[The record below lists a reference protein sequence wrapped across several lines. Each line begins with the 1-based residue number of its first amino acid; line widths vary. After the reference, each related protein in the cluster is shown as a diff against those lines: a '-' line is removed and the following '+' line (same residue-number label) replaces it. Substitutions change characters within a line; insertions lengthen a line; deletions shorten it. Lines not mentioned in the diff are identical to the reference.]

1 MQVSHARLTGLTQVE
16 ARRRLEAAPPREA
29 TATSR
34 SYASIVRSNTL
45 TLFNLILGGFFVVIL
60 AAGRPA
66 DGLFGGVIVANAA
79 IGILQDV
86 RAKRALDRLALLV
99 APHARAVRDGQ
110 ELVIP
115 AGEVVD
121 GDLVALRPG
130 DQVVADGAVA
140 ESSSL
145 RLDESQLTGE
155 SRAVTKAAGDE
166 ILSGS
171 FCVEGAGRYVVN
183 RTGEASYAAQV
194 VGEAREFRFRRS
206 PLENQINRL
215 LFITVAV
222 MLPLGAAFV
231 WVLIRHHA
239 PFRSAAATA
248 TAGIVT
254 LVPEGLVLLTS
265 LTFAVA
271 AVRLSGRGML
281 VQAFNA
287 VESLA
292 NVDTVCLDKTGTL
305 TDGTLGLHGVTPVGA
320 ADAAAAEQALRDY
333 AASTTS
339 RNDTVDAIAAA
350 LPGTARPVASEVP
363 FSSRWKWSACR
374 LDGDDRTL
382 VLGAPDVLL
391 GPAAPALV
399 SGHERAGR
407 RTLVLG
413 QTPAELTPPPDDG
426 PAPAPQ
432 IEPLAVIALEEHL
445 RAEAPATISFLR
457 EQGVAVKVMSGDSPT
472 TVAAVA
478 ARVGIDVQGDPVDGA
493 DLPEPGPELERAA
506 TTSTIF
512 ARLSPQQKRAL
523 VESLASSGRYVA
535 MIGDGVNDVPA
546 MKGSRLAIALGSGAQ
561 MAKSV
566 ADSVLVTD
574 SFAAVPA
581 AIGEGRQIILNVQR
595 VARLFVTKSVF
606 AACVILTFGLTTA
619 GFPLLPRHLTLAATV
634 TVGIPGFVIA
644 LIPSSERPDRSS
656 FLRRVAR
663 FSLPAGGVMAAAVL
677 AAYLLERAVRVRS
690 ITDARTAAVT
700 VFVALGLYL
709 LLVLD
714 AERMSNS
721 RAYAVGILSLVGALA
736 AGYLGTLSAEPAR
749 DFFALAAPDLLDAV
763 IMVVATVAGIRV
775 MAWAGLSP
783 YAHPPQQ
790 APPPAPPSLT
800 EETPPSA

>member
-1 MQVSHARLTGLTQVE
+1 VTDARLTGLTQVE
-16 ARRRLEAAPPREA
+16 ARRRLEAAPPPEA
-29 TATSR
+29 PGTSR

-45 TLFNLILGGFFVVIL
+45 TLFNLILGAFWVVII

-66 DGLFGGVIVANAA
+66 DGLFGAVIVANAS

-99 APHARAVRDGQ
+99 APHARAVRDGSEQ
-110 ELVIP
+110 TVP

-121 GDLVALRPG
+121 GDVVALRPG
-130 DQVVADGAVA
+130 DQVVADGTVV
-140 ESSSL
+140 ESSAL
-145 RLDESQLTGE
+145 MLDESQLTGE
-155 SRAVTKAAGDE
+155 SYAVAKEVGDE

-171 FCVEGAGRYVVN
+171 FCVEGGGRYLVS
-183 RTGEASYAAQV
+183 RTGEASYASRV
-194 VGEAREFRFRRS
+194 VGEAREFRYQRS
-206 PLENQINRL
+206 PLEHQINRL
-215 LFITVAV
+215 LLATAAV
-222 MLPLGAAFV
+222 MLPLGAAFI
-231 WVLIRHHA
+231 WVLIRHHQ
-239 PFRSAAATA
+239 PFRSSAATA

-271 AVRLSGRGML
+271 AVRLSSRGML

-292 NVDTVCLDKTGTL
+292 NVEVVCMDKTGTL
-305 TDGTLGLHGVTPVGA
+305 TDGTLALHRVTPVGA
-320 ADAAAAEQALRDY
+320 TEEAAAERAVRDF

-350 LPGTARPVASEVP
+350 LPGTARPARSEVP
-363 FSSRWKWSACR
+363 FSSRWKWSAAR
-374 LDGDDRTL
+374 LEGDDQTL

-391 GPAAPALV
+391 GDGAPALV
-399 SGHERAGR
+399 SEDERAGR

-413 QTPAELTPPPDDG
+413 RTPAELTAPVQDGAPPP
-426 PAPAPQ
+426 A
-432 IEPLAVIALEEHL
+432 IEPIAVIALEEHVRPEAADTIAYL
-445 RAEAPATISFLR
+445 RD
-457 EQGVAVKVMSGDSPT
+457 QGVAVKVMSGDSPA

-478 ARVGIDVQGDPVDGA
+478 ERAGIEVEGPPLDGA
-493 DLPEPGPELERAA
+493 HLPGPGPELALAA
-506 TTSTIF
+506 RSSTVF
-512 ARLSPQQKRAL
+512 ARLSPQQKRTLIEAL
-523 VESLASSGRYVA
+523 SGAGLYVA

-581 AIGEGRQIILNVQR
+581 AIGEGRQIILNIHR
-595 VARLFVTKSVF
+595 VAKLFVTKTVF
-606 AACVILTFGLTTA
+606 AAFVILMFGLTTA

-644 LIPSSERPDRSS
+644 LIPSAERPDSTS

-663 FSLPAGGVMAAAVL
+663 FSIPAGAVIAVAVL

-709 LLVLD
+709 LLALD
-714 AERMSNS
+714 AERMSAS
-721 RAYAVGILSLVGALA
+721 RHYAVGILALVGALSA
-736 AGYLGTLSAEPAR
+736 AYLGTLSAEPAR
-749 DFFALAAPDLLDAV
+749 DFFALARPDLLDALIV
-763 IMVVATVAGIRV
+763 IVTTIAGIRL

-783 YAHPPQQ
+783 YANPPQAQ
-790 APPPAPPSLT
+790 PAAVAAPGETDTLPPSG
-800 EETPPSA
+800 